1 MFLHINADFT
11 VQQFIGSP
19 LPQAIVYE
27 NIIPVSG
34 LTQYIGIQDH
44 PVPILKIR
52 TMRKIFHHRRH
63 GPGTLSILKIIYFCK
78 TLSDRFRSTENFI
91 GPFGCQYQNIGLLF
105 QFLPIPRRQPKIIKI
120 EKRTIRQHKESLRS
134 CLFPIFLPDDT

>member
-1 MFLHINADFT
+1 
-11 VQQFIGSP
+11 
-19 LPQAIVYE
+19 
-27 NIIPVSG
+27 
-34 LTQYIGIQDH
+34 
-44 PVPILKIR
+44 
-52 TMRKIFHHRRH
+52 MRKIFHHRRH
-63 GPGTLSILKIIYFCK
+63 GPGMLSVLKIIYFCK

>member
-44 PVPILKIR
+44 PVPILKI
-52 TMRKIFHHRRH
+52 FHHRRH
-63 GPGTLSILKIIYFCK
+63 SPGTLSILKIIYFCK

>member
-1 MFLHINADFT
+1 MFLHINTDFT

-63 GPGTLSILKIIYFCK
+63 SPGTLSILKIIYFCK